1 MGAFLKTVLIILLI
15 VTFSECK
22 KEGPPTVPFL
32 NIKFVTAGGMI
43 CYGAISNDGG
53 SSIIERGFKWKT
65 EQEAN
70 YQNNKVAFDNG
81 TNSFETR
88 ITGLS
93 PNTTYYVK
101 AYATNTEGTGF
112 SEEKVI
118 TTSRN
123 GTFTDNRDGKTYK
136 WVEIGSQIWMAENL
150 SYIPFVSSFLDDYE
164 IFVYNYKGSSVDE
177 AIITAEFKTYGCLY
191 SLDISLNVC
200 PDGWHLPSQEEW
212 DELEIFL
219 GKTNQGN
226 LLRDTGWGDRY
237 ANNLTLFS
245 ALPAG
250 YHFHEYNPYTNLNT
264 YFWHL
269 GNSTF
274 FWSSS
279 IWFDNA
285 LAPGLDSY
293 HKEII
298 YTTYS
303 KEYGL
308 SVRCIRDN

>member
-1 MGAFLKTVLIILLI
+1 MRAFLKTVLIILPI
-15 VTFSECK
+15 ISFSECK
-22 KEGPPTVPFL
+22 KEVPPTVPFL
-32 NIKFVTAGGMI
+32 NIKLVTAGGMI
-43 CYGAISNDGG
+43 CYGTISNDGG
-53 SSIIERGFKWKT
+53 ASIIERGFKWKT
-65 EQEAN
+65 EKEN
-70 YQNNKVAFDNG
+70 DYQNSKKVLDNG
-81 TNSFETR
+81 TNSFETV

-101 AYATNTEGTGF
+101 AYAANIEGKGY

-118 TTSRN
+118 TTLRN
-123 GTFTDNRDGKTYK
+123 GTFTDNRDWRTYK
-136 WVEIGSQIWMAENL
+136 WVEMGNQIWMAENL
-150 SYIPFVSSFLDDYE
+150 SYIPFVSSFLDDYG
-164 IFVYNYKGSSVDE
+164 IFVYNYIGSSVDE
-177 AIITAEFKTYGCLY
+177 AIKTAEFDTYGCLY
-191 SLDISLNVC
+191 SLDISLDVC

-212 DELEIFL
+212 DELGIFL
-219 GKTNQGN
+219 GKTNQAN

-245 ALPAG
+245 AQPAG
-250 YHFHEYNPYTNLNT
+250 YHFHEYNPYTNLDT
-264 YFWHL
+264 YFWYL

-279 IWFDNA
+279 IRFDNA

-308 SVRCIRDN
+308 SVRCIKDN